1 MNSQNA
7 FSHPMSL
14 QQLGWQPVF
23 QQQLTLED
31 YDHSV
36 IARIVA
42 HHRNGYTLASE
53 QGEIVLPIHQNQP
66 AMTVGDWVI
75 LNSELQFDRLLERQ
89 SLFSRK
95 AAGSRVAEQYISA
108 NIDTVFIVVSL
119 NNDFNLSRIERYL
132 ALANE
137 AQVEAVIVLT
147 KKDLCDDYED
157 KVQQVQSLDPMLMI
171 EAVNSLDQDSTQ
183 VLSPWCKIGKTVA
196 LMGSSGV
203 GKSTLVN
210 SLLGEASQATGG
222 IREDDSKGR
231 HTTTSRSLHLLASG
245 GLLLDTPGMREL
257 QLADCAE
264 GVSETF
270 SDVEELA
277 MHCRFSDCHHES
289 EPGCKIRAAIE
300 SGELSER
307 RFTNYQ
313 KLLREQARNGA
324 SLAEQR
330 ANNKQLSKMYK
341 TVQSESRNIKKGSA

>member
-1 MNSQNA
+1 MNSQTV
-7 FSHPMSL
+7 FSHPMTL

-31 YDHSV
+31 YDNS
-36 IARIVA
+36 IFARIIA
-42 HHRNGYTLASE
+42 HHRSGYVLASE
-53 QGEIVLPIHQNQP
+53 HGEIQLPVHHSQP

-75 LNSELQFDRLLERQ
+75 LDHNHQLIRLLERQ

-95 AAGSRVAEQYISA
+95 AAGSKVAEQYISA

-119 NNDFNLSRIERYL
+119 NQDFNLSRIERYL

-137 AQVEAVIVLT
+137 AQVEPVIVLT
-147 KKDLCDDYED
+147 KQDLCDDTED
-157 KVQQVQSLDPMLMI
+157 KVQQVQQLDSMLMI
-171 EAVNSLDQDSTQ
+171 EAVNSLDMESVQ
-183 VLSPWCKIGKTVA
+183 VLSPWCKTGKTVA

-210 SLLGEASQATGG
+210 SLVGTQEQETGG

-231 HTTTSRSLHLLASG
+231 HTTTSRSLHLLETG

-257 QLADCAE
+257 QLADCSD

-270 SDVEELA
+270 ADIESLVSQ
-277 MHCRFSDCHHES
+277 CRFSDCQHQT
-289 EPGCKIRAAIE
+289 EPGCQVLAAME
-300 SGELSER
+300 KGDLSER
-307 RFTNYQ
+307 RFNNYL

-324 SLAEQR
+324 TLAER
-330 ANNKQLSKMYK
+330 RSHNKQLSKMYK
-341 TVQSESRNIKKGSA
+341 TVQSESRSLKQSK